1 MSDRVEFGRAYVKH
15 PAWIAVS
22 SFRSQEFV
30 RPSLVSLSIGPWRA
44 LAKYGIPTLF
54 TPSTNQPFHLQLEW
68 RRCPQ
73 PPVVSLCGEGHD
85 FLKLG
90 RPLPK
95 FHLLDFRH
103 VFCFFVSLT
112 TFRHFKSPRAG
123 IFFVDRFRW
132 IFVGETLRTGRLKFL
147 HH

>member
-73 PPVVSLCGEGHD
+73 PPVVS
-85 FLKLG
+85 
-90 RPLPK
+90 
-95 FHLLDFRH
+95 
-103 VFCFFVSLT
+103 
-112 TFRHFKSPRAG
+112 
-123 IFFVDRFRW
+123 
-132 IFVGETLRTGRLKFL
+132 
-147 HH
+147 